1 MLAKLSVKKPLTIFV
16 SVIMILVLG
25 VVSFMKMT
33 PDLLPNLDLPYA
45 VIITPYVGQTPETVE
60 STMKMTPDLLP
71 NLDLPYAVII
81 TPYVGQTPETVEST
95 VTKPLES
102 AVSVVDG
109 VKQIT
114 SNSADNYSMILI
126 EFEDGTNMDTA
137 TIDVRSRLD
146 TISDNWDDAVGSPYM
161 IKAESQHPARSNGGG
176 GL

>member
-25 VVSFMKMT
+25 VVSF
-33 PDLLPNLDLPYA
+33 
-45 VIITPYVGQTPETVE
+45 
-60 STMKMTPDLLP
+60 MKMTPDLLP

-126 EFEDGTNMDTA
+126 EF
-137 TIDVRSRLD
+137 
-146 TISDNWDDAVGSPYM
+146 
-161 IKAESQHPARSNGGG
+161 
-176 GL
+176 